1 MTKGKKEEVKSE
13 DIEIKAI
20 GEEEIKRAMETLKK
34 YKKGKERLDQRVI
47 DDEEWFKLRHWNKI
61 RKEQSK
67 EAIEPVSAW
76 LLNCVLNKH
85 ADAMDNFPEAN
96 IVSREELDKPEAK
109 ILSSIIP
116 LILEH
121 DNFEDTY
128 DRCWWRKLKSGTGVY
143 GVFWDSSKLHGL
155 GDITIRPMNIPN
167 LFWEPGVD
175 DIQKSANFFSTE
187 LVDNAALEAKHPEL
201 AGKLKNRDSLV
212 KQYIYEDDVDTSEK
226 SLLVDWYYKKPN
238 SQGRQILHYCKFVA
252 GVTDVVLYATENDT
266 EVPVTEQINP
276 ETGKIEMVVSGEPR
290 SETGWY
296 KHGLYPF
303 VFDRCFIE
311 EGSPA
316 GFGYIDICKSAQEYI
331 DKMNQAIIENSLAS
345 ATQRWFVRSDGAV
358 NEEEYADFS
367 KKFVHTDGNLG
378 EDSIREIT
386 TQPLPG
392 IYVDIMSLKID
403 EMKETSGNRDVST
416 GGTTSGVTAASAI
429 AAMQE
434 QAGKLSRDSSKAAH
448 RAFKQIIGQV
458 IELIREF
465 YSLPRQ
471 FRIIGKGG
479 EETFITYTNAKIQDQ
494 KLEAFGEHIGYR
506 TPVFDIEV
514 HVQNETEYNKTSYNE
529 LALQLYEAGIFN
541 PELADQANQA
551 LEIMDFKHKDEVQGR
566 VQQNAKLLSMMQMYQ
581 QIAIGMAQK
590 YEPEVAAR
598 MIADATGQQQ
608 KMTAGGKARLQDA
621 ETERRNNIVEKAK
634 AEARAKAQPR
644 E

>member
-1 MTKGKKEEVKSE
+1 MTKVKKDEVKSE

-96 IVSREELDKPEAK
+96 IVPREESDKPEAK

-155 GDITIRPMNIPN
+155 GDISIRPMNIPN

-201 AGKLKNRDSLV
+201 ADKLKNRDSLV

-238 SQGRQILHYCKFVA
+238 SKGRQILHYCKFVA

-276 ETGKIEMVVSGEPR
+276 ETGKTEIIISGEPK

-303 VFDRCFIE
+303 IFDHCFIE

-367 KKFVHTDGNLG
+367 KKFVHADSNLG

-448 RAFKQIIGQV
+448 RAFKQIIEQV

-471 FRIIGKGG
+471 FRVIGKGG

-494 KLEAFGEHIGYR
+494 ELEAFGEHIGYR

-551 LEIMDFKHKDEVQGR
+551 LEIMDFKGKNEVQGR

-581 QIAIGMAQK
+581 QMAIGIAQK
-590 YEPEVAAR
+590 YEPETAAR
-598 MIADATGQQQ
+598 MIADATGKQQ
-608 KMTAGGKARLQDA
+608 KIATGGKAKLRDA

-634 AEARAKAQPR
+634 AEARSKAQPR
-644 E
+644 